1 MHNLIARILAGDII
15 KNHNGILTSAA
26 PEQVQG
32 ENWLPKLKG
41 RILLAEDNLV
51 NQEVAPA
58 MLQRMGICA
67 KIAGNGLDAT
77 KFIEDESFDLVLMDC
92 HMPIMDG
99 FEATQRIRSREMNLA
114 LPKLPIIAL
123 TANAIIGDRE
133 NCLAKGMD
141 DYLSKPFTIE
151 QLHKVLLQWLPLRE
165 HHDLEERVVTDEP
178 VIKVK
183 IDQKV
188 LTQLKNLKAGLLV
201 RIIDLYIE
209 SSPQL
214 LLDMEQAVAQ
224 QDTNSLYKVAHSLKN
239 SSANLGITD
248 LTNLCRELEI
258 KGREGD
264 LAASVIL
271 VADIKRLYSL
281 VAAALLGIKNKEA
294 MHE

>member
-1 MHNLIARILAGDII
+1 M
-15 KNHNGILTSAA
+15 
-26 PEQVQG
+26 
-32 ENWLPKLKG
+32 
-41 RILLAEDNLV
+41 
-51 NQEVAPA
+51 
-58 MLQRMGICA
+58 
-67 KIAGNGLDAT
+67 
-77 KFIEDESFDLVLMDC
+77 
-92 HMPIMDG
+92 
-99 FEATQRIRSREMNLA
+99 
-114 LPKLPIIAL
+114 
-123 TANAIIGDRE
+123 GDRE

-151 QLHKVLLQWLPLRE
+151 QLHKVLAQWLPLRE
-165 HHDLEERVVTDEP
+165 HNDQEDHAIRSANSAP
-178 VIKVK
+178 VNVK

-188 LTQLKNLKAGLLV
+188 LMQLKNLKAGLLV

-264 LAASVIL
+264 LAASIVL
-271 VADIKRLYSL
+271 VADIKRLYSS
-281 VAAALLGIKNKEA
+281 VAVALLDIKTEEA
-294 MHE
+294 AHG